1 MEKSEK
7 ETNSVPH
14 YTNTRPFTFLSGTG
28 IGTGT
33 GTGTSMKKVAG
44 LSQFYESKLP
54 LLLK

>member
-33 GTGTSMKKVAG
+33 GTGTGTSIKKGSGVKPV
-44 LSQFYESKLP
+44 L
-54 LLLK
+54 